1 MVLLLLLVKVVV
13 SRAREKEEI
22 RKETRFLKT
31 GKQCIDI

>member
-22 RKETRFLKT
+22 RKEIRLLKT
-31 GKQCIDI
+31 EKQCIDI